1 MNKRITIT
9 ATHGDRLTIII
20 RKNYVDFNCYTDGN
34 GFVVS
39 IDKDK
44 LLEELKNDTK

>member
-20 RKNYVDFNCYTDGN
+20 GLRNVSFNAYTDGS

-39 IDKDK
+39 ISKEELKK
-44 LLEELKNDTK
+44 LLEEKK